1 MPARR
6 TPPLSAPEIVG
17 TALALTA
24 AHGLDAL
31 SMRTVAAELGVTPMA
46 LYHHVGDKDALVGL
60 VADAVVAA
68 VPTPAG
74 DLPWDVWLAAYHDAL
89 WKQLHGFPGVARHL
103 LEHPSTP
110 AGAAIRRLTV
120 DVLVAGGFDDRTAL
134 LAASTFHTHL
144 LGRLAI
150 QALPPEEHREDEP
163 AWRAHGLTAE
173 DYAAHG
179 VATLIAGLRAQRQ
192 ACGAWSL
199 SDRPARR

>member
-6 TPPLSAPEIVG
+6 TPPLSTPEIVG
-17 TALALTA
+17 GALALTA

-46 LYHHVGDKDALVGL
+46 LYHHVSDKDALVEL

-74 DLPWDVWLAAYHDAL
+74 DLPWDAWLTAYHDAL
-89 WKQLHGFPGVARHL
+89 WKQLRGYPGVARHL

-110 AGAAIRRLTV
+110 AGAAIRRRTV
-120 DVLVAGGFDDRTAL
+120 DVLLAGGFDDRTAL

-150 QALPPEEHREDEP
+150 QALPTVAHRDDEP
-163 AWRAHGLTAE
+163 EWRAHGLTAD

-179 VATLIAGLRAQRQ
+179 LATLIAGLRAEPPR
-192 ACGAWSL
+192 
-199 SDRPARR
+199 